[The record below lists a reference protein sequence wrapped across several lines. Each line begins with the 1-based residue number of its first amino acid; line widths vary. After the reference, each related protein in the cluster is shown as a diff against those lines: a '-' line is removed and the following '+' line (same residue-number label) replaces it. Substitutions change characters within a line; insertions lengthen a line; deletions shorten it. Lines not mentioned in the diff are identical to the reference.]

1 MESIKPTL
9 TILVLVIL
17 VSSSLTGQINL
28 AKYNELT
35 PQQLQVLDQELS
47 NYQVYEAEFGFTA
60 IKSAESLKS
69 HQSLVSLSLEDQ
81 EYTFPLRQNL
91 KLSNELSRQYVCLG
105 GTVSGTNYNLTLSK
119 NHLSGQLTTSSKTTF
134 LTPLSNFIKG
144 ASSNLIVKYSE
155 DALRQD
161 QSEHVGCRHTI
172 EQKITQEINS
182 RSNPQTCTVAR
193 YCIANAYDMLTKYGS
208 EQAVINHNV
217 SILNAVQTLYRS
229 EFNVNIE
236 LYLVGI
242 HVAKSPNEE
251 PFSENA
257 TSEDANQL
265 LTAFRSWAGNSF
277 GGSRPAGIG
286 GGFGVDFDYASVWTS
301 RDIKQAT
308 SNTIGLAYRPGYYNV
323 LEDYSSSTARL
334 SVLMAHEL
342 GHNFGALHD
351 SQGTK
356 AIMSSSLLLTPDW
369 SASSVATISNTLASA
384 DYLMDC
390 SDMGPPV
397 ANFTSSHPRVC
408 VGTAVT
414 FEDQSQYGATRN
426 WNFGN
431 GSPSS
436 STLAKPTV
444 NFNTPGTYVVTL
456 TSSNSSGS
464 DINSQ
469 VIIVEETPKINCSP
483 SGNSSGGLAYFEFE
497 NVTTSTQYGED
508 AGVYED
514 FLCEQIIRVNESTV
528 YNPIVEIAGIRD
540 ISFFLDM
547 NGNGI
552 FESGEHLGGFRIP
565 AEGRYRIPLTAPTNI
580 IRNAIIRLR
589 VITSSDAIEDACTV
603 PTIGQVEDY
612 GLYYASQVASGCTDP
627 NALNYDPNAIE
638 DDGSCVYESLTVWYQ
653 DNDGDGFGNNLDNI
667 TSVDQP
673 VGYVDNNL
681 DCNDND
687 NNIHPLS
694 DEICDAVDNNCNM
707 EVDEDLL
714 ETTYYM
720 DSDGDGFG
728 NPGVSITSC
737 SPPAGYVTNSL
748 DCNDTESTAFRDA
761 LEICDGLDNNCDG
774 LIDNVADAFIFY
786 RDADNDGY
794 GNPAQSI
801 EACEIP
807 PGYALSADDCDDN
820 NAFVNPA
827 SEEICDNLDNDCDGQ
842 IDNGIAAS
850 LTYYRDAD
858 NDGYGNAN
866 ETIDACE
873 QPLGYTTSAG
883 DCDDNNPNVN
893 PQSIEL
899 CDNIDNNCDGAIDNG
914 AQTTTFYRD
923 NDNDGYG
930 NSDQSID
937 ACEQPLGYA
946 INGGDCDD
954 NNANVNPQ
962 SIELCDNIDNNCDG
976 DIDNGAQTTTFYRDN
991 DNDGYG
997 NSDQSIDACEQPL
1010 GYAINAGDCDDTN
1023 PNVNPQSIELCDNID
1038 NNCDG
1043 DIDNGAQTTTYYR
1056 DNDNDGYGNSV
1067 QSIDACEQPLGYTT
1081 QAGDCDDNN
1090 AAVYPNNIESCDGID
1105 NDCNGQVDDN
1115 ITVSTYY
1122 LDADNDGYGDEGT
1135 TTTACSQPLGY
1146 VLQSGDC
1153 DDNDA
1158 GIHPDAEDI
1167 CDGIDN
1173 NCNGAFDE
1181 DGDFSTF
1188 YKDADGDGYG
1198 DPNIS
1203 ISLCIQPNGFVR
1215 QGGDCNDNN
1224 PDINPEQVEICDG
1237 LDNNCD
1243 GAIDEDTCAEY
1254 YGRVWS
1260 DNGNFIEDSD
1270 EPGINGIQMRLIRT
1284 GKSSSNYEVTT
1295 DAAGYYQLSGVSD
1308 GDYILEV
1315 GYRSI
1320 KGNYIFNSNS
1330 QDFTIDR
1337 DLKIARLENVS
1348 VENQELELPVVT
1360 FLEENTISG
1369 SITWQNN
1376 GLPASDYTVALISMD
1391 QLNEVTQETV
1401 TDSEGDYTFNSI
1413 KPGTYHLEFYS
1424 DTIYDF
1430 AIKQDFGIDTEVVS
1444 SYRVENKN
1452 IGQSSV
1458 ITLTTGESIEEI
1470 NAQLIESSGVLS
1482 IDEDIHLEL
1491 IVNGDNSANL
1501 LWNKHSHSAWEY
1513 IIEVA
1518 KNQTAEY
1525 QPHSSCLDCSAHQL
1539 NQNQAG
1545 LYYYRIKARSTQQ
1558 DAYKYSNV
1566 VSQTIING
1574 ANLSLKV
1581 HPNPAQDFIYLESA
1595 DQVIGLNIFNQNGEK
1610 VLSIDNPKLIKQKLD
1625 ISQINN
1631 GVYLIQTKTID
1642 QNSTTKLII
1651 NR

>member
-35 PQQLQVLDQELS
+35 PQQLQLLDQELS

-119 NHLSGQLTTSSKTTF
+119 NHLSGQLTTGSKTTF

-431 GSPSS
+431 GNPSS

-483 SGNSSGGLAYFEFE
+483 SGNASGGLAYFEFE

-667 TSVDQP
+667 TSADQP

-873 QPLGYTTSAG
+873 QPLGYVTSTG

-914 AQTTTFYRD
+914 AQIITYYRD

-937 ACEQPLGYA
+937 ACEQPLGYTTQA
-946 INGGDCDD
+946 GDCDD
-954 NNANVNPQ
+954 NNA
-962 SIELCDNIDNNCDG
+962 
-976 DIDNGAQTTTFYRDN
+976 
-991 DNDGYG
+991 
-997 NSDQSIDACEQPL
+997 
-1010 GYAINAGDCDDTN
+1010 
-1023 PNVNPQSIELCDNID
+1023 NVNPQSIELCDNID

-1115 ITVSTYY
+1115 ITVSSYY

-1135 TTTACSQPLGY
+1135 TTTACSKPEGY

-1158 GIHPDAEDI
+1158 SIHPDAEDI

-1224 PDINPEQVEICDG
+1224 PDINPDQVEICDG
-1237 LDNNCD
+1237 LDNNCN

-1566 VSQTIING
+1566 VSQTVING
-1574 ANLSLKV
+1574 ATTSLKV

-1610 VLSIDNPKLIKQKLD
+1610 ILSVDNPKLIKQKLD

-1631 GVYLIQTKTID
+1631 GVYLIQIKTID